1 MNFDRIKIESR
12 ENFETIK
19 ESVIKS
25 LAEAFKVH
33 ESLGASG
40 EELLEKNQF
49 GETALRVDIE
59 SEKAILNYL
68 RELNFPI
75 KVVSEEHGV
84 TEIGNNPQYLGVL
97 DGLDGS
103 SVYKKERG
111 TGRYSTMFGIF
122 KTADPTYDD
131 YMASGIM
138 EHSTGRLFIASKNA
152 GAYIILDG
160 ESTPI
165 HSDARTELD
174 PNMTIN
180 IDEYFDLN
188 IKTFTEKLKGF
199 KTQCLKASSAHYM
212 SVANGEAG
220 LALEC
225 TRKGNL
231 EIAIAYGL
239 IKEAGGV
246 IVDMNGNSIG
256 DKKYLEF
263 GQKGKQPIVTA
274 ANNELAQALLKHI
287 KK

>member
-1 MNFDRIKIESR
+1 MNFDRIKIELR

-19 ESVIKS
+19 ESVFKS
-25 LAEAFKVH
+25 LLEAFKVH

-59 SEKAILNYL
+59 SEKAILDYL
-68 RELNFPI
+68 REQNFPI
-75 KVVSEEHGV
+75 KVISEEHGV

-111 TGRYSTMFGIF
+111 TGRYGTMFSIF
-122 KTADPTYDD
+122 KSADPTYDD
-131 YMASGIM
+131 YIASGIM
-138 EHSTGRLFIASKNA
+138 EHSTGRLFIASKNG
-152 GAYIILDG
+152 GASIILG
-160 ESTPI
+160 EETIPI
-165 HSDARTELD
+165 LTDSRTELD
-174 PNMTIN
+174 QNIIIN

-188 IKTFTEKLKGF
+188 IKTFTEKLQGF
-199 KTQCLKASSAHYM
+199 KTQCLNASSAHYM

-239 IKEAGGV
+239 IKEACGV
-246 IVDMNGNSIG
+246 IVDMDGNSIG

-263 GQKGKQPIVTA
+263 GQKEKQPIVTA

>member
-1 MNFDRIKIESR
+1 MNFDKMKIESR

-19 ESVIKS
+19 ESVIMS
-25 LAEAFKVH
+25 LKEAFKIH

-59 SEKAILNYL
+59 SEKAILDFL
-68 RELNFPI
+68 RKQNLPI

-111 TGRYSTMFGIF
+111 TGRYGTMFSIF
-122 KTADPTYDD
+122 KSADPTYDD
-131 YMASGIM
+131 YIASGIM
-138 EHSTGRLFIASKNA
+138 EHSTGRLFIASKNG
-152 GAYIILDG
+152 GASIIHN
-160 ESTPI
+160 EETTPI
-165 HSDARTELD
+165 HTDTRTELD
-174 PNMTIN
+174 QNMIIN

-188 IKTFTEKLKGF
+188 KKTFTEKLQGF

-212 SVANGEAG
+212 SVADGEAG

-239 IKEAGGV
+239 VKEAGGV
-246 IVDMNGNSIG
+246 IVDMDGNSLG

-263 GQKGKQPIVTA
+263 GQKEQQPIITA
-274 ANNELAQALLKHI
+274 ANNELAHSLLKQI